1 MTATATA
8 AARAESRSTSS
19 AARQCCHR
27 QLTSAPSE
35 RDTCGVFCKGAD
47 LLTPLAKGF
56 CFGEG
61 PRWFEGLLWF
71 SDMLGEAV
79 HTVNLRGDVTTLP
92 LAGHAPS
99 GLGFR
104 PDGSLLIASAEDRQ
118 VLRYD
123 GEAVACV
130 ADLSGIVPANLGDM
144 VIDDL
149 GRAYI
154 GSQAFE
160 GGVIVRV
167 DPDET
172 STVVADDLDFPN
184 GMVITP
190 DRQTLIVAESVGR
203 RLTAFTVGSDG
214 SLADRRIFA
223 DGLDGPPD
231 GITLDAEGGIWA
243 SMTLANQ
250 FERIVEGG
258 SVTDRIDIGERTAI
272 ACTLGGPERRTL
284 FLLSSTDAYP
294 QRLIG
299 TRLSRLDTLTVDV
312 PGAGLP

>member
-1 MTATATA
+1 M
-8 AARAESRSTSS
+8 
-19 AARQCCHR
+19 
-27 QLTSAPSE
+27 
-35 RDTCGVFCKGAD
+35 FCKGAT
-47 LLTPLAKGF
+47 LTPLAKGF

-79 HTVNLRGDVTTLP
+79 HTVNLQGDITTLP
-92 LAGHAPS
+92 LVGHAPS

-104 PDGSLLIASAEDRQ
+104 PDGSLLIASTEDRK

-123 GEAVACV
+123 GEAVTTV
-130 ADLSGIVPANLGDM
+130 ADLSDIAPANLGDM
-144 VIDDL
+144 VIDDV
-149 GRAYI
+149 GRAYV
-154 GSQAFE
+154 GSQAYE
-160 GGVIVRV
+160 GGVIVRL
-167 DPDET
+167 DLDD
-172 STVVADDLDFPN
+172 SATVVARDLDFPN

-190 DRQTLIVAESVGR
+190 DRTTLIVAESIGR
-203 RLTAFTVGSDG
+203 RLTAYTIGLDG
-214 SLADRRIFA
+214 SLSDRRIFA

-231 GITLDAEGGIWA
+231 GITLDAEGGVWA

-258 SVTDRIDIGERTAI
+258 AITERIDMGDRTAI

-294 QRLIG
+294 QRLVG
-299 TRLSRLDTLTVDV
+299 TKLSRLDAVIVDV

>member
-1 MTATATA
+1 MIP
-8 AARAESRSTSS
+8 E
-19 AARQCCHR
+19 
-27 QLTSAPSE
+27 
-35 RDTCGVFCKGAD
+35 
-47 LLTPLAKGF
+47 PLANGF

-79 HTVNLRGDVTTLP
+79 HTATMGGSLTTLP
-92 LAGHAPS
+92 LPGRAPS

-104 PDGSLLIASAEDRQ
+104 PDGSLLIASTEDRQ

-123 GEAVACV
+123 GDTVV
-130 ADLSGIVPANLGDM
+130 SIADLAGLAPANLGDM
-144 VIDDL
+144 VIDDR

-154 GSQAFE
+154 GSQAFS
-160 GGVIVRV
+160 GGVIIRL
-167 DPDET
+167 DPDDEAT
-172 STVVADDLDFPN
+172 RATIVAGDLDFPN
-184 GMVITP
+184 GMVITD
-190 DRQTLIVAESVGR
+190 DRKTLIVAESVGR
-203 RLTAFTVGSDG
+203 RLTAFTIDEDG
-214 SLADRRIFA
+214 ALSDRRVFA

-231 GITLDAEGGIWA
+231 GIALDAAGGVWT
-243 SMTLANQ
+243 SMTLAHQ

-258 SVTDRIDIGERTAI
+258 AVTDRIDMGERVAI

-294 QRLIG
+294 ERLVG
-299 TRLSRLDTLTVDV
+299 TKLSRLDAVTVTS

>member
-1 MTATATA
+1 MIP
-8 AARAESRSTSS
+8 E
-19 AARQCCHR
+19 
-27 QLTSAPSE
+27 
-35 RDTCGVFCKGAD
+35 
-47 LLTPLAKGF
+47 PLANGF

-79 HTVNLRGDVTTLP
+79 HTSTMDGSLTTLP
-92 LAGHAPS
+92 LPGHSPS

-104 PDGSLLIASAEDRQ
+104 PDGSLLIASTEDRQ

-123 GEAVACV
+123 GETVV
-130 ADLSGIVPANLGDM
+130 TIADLSDLTTANLGDM
-144 VIDDL
+144 VIDDA

-160 GGVIVRV
+160 GGLIVRL
-167 DPDET
+167 DPDDSAT
-172 STVVADDLDFPN
+172 IVAEDLDFPN

-190 DRQTLIVAESVGR
+190 DRKTLIVAESIGR
-203 RLTAFTVGSDG
+203 RLTAFTIDG
-214 SLADRRIFA
+214 PDAPGELRDRRVFA

-231 GITLDAEGGIWA
+231 GIALDAEGGVWT
-243 SMTLANQ
+243 SMTLAHQ
-250 FERIVEGG
+250 FERIIEGG
-258 SVTDRIDIGERTAI
+258 AVTDRIDMGERVAI

-294 QRLIG
+294 KRLVG
-299 TRLSRLDTLTVDV
+299 TRLSRLDAVTVTT

>member
-1 MTATATA
+1 
-8 AARAESRSTSS
+8 
-19 AARQCCHR
+19 
-27 QLTSAPSE
+27 
-35 RDTCGVFCKGAD
+35 VICKGAT
-47 LLTPLAKGF
+47 LTPLANRF

-79 HTVNLRGDVTTLP
+79 HTANLHGDMTTLR

-104 PDGSLLIASAEDRQ
+104 PDGSLLITSTENRQ

-123 GEAVACV
+123 GETVATV
-130 ADLSGIVPANLGDM
+130 ADLSGIVPADLGDM
-144 VIDDL
+144 VVDDL
-149 GRAYI
+149 GRAYV
-154 GSQAFE
+154 GSQARE
-160 GGVIVRV
+160 GGVVVRV

-172 STVVADDLDFPN
+172 MTVVAEDLDFPN

-190 DRQTLIVAESVGR
+190 DRTTLIVAESIGR
-203 RLTAFTVGSDG
+203 RLTAYTIGADG
-214 SLADRRIFA
+214 SLSNRRIFA

-231 GITLDAEGGIWA
+231 GICLDAEGGVWT

-250 FERIVEGG
+250 FDRIVEGG
-258 SVTDRIDIGERTAI
+258 TVTDRIDMGDRTAI
-272 ACTLGGPERRTL
+272 ACALGGPERRTL
-284 FLLSSTDAYP
+284 FMLSSTSAYP
-294 QRLIG
+294 QRLMG
-299 TRLSRLDTLTVDV
+299 TKLSRLDATIVDV

>member
-1 MTATATA
+1 MIP
-8 AARAESRSTSS
+8 E
-19 AARQCCHR
+19 
-27 QLTSAPSE
+27 L
-35 RDTCGVFCKGAD
+35 
-47 LLTPLAKGF
+47 LAKGF

-79 HTVNLRGDVTTLP
+79 HTADMRGSLTTLP
-92 LAGHAPS
+92 LPGHAPS

-104 PDGSLLIASAEDRQ
+104 PDGSLLIASTEDRQ

-123 GEAVACV
+123 GESVV
-130 ADLSGIVPANLGDM
+130 TIADLAHLTPANLGDM
-144 VIDDL
+144 VVDDA

-154 GSQAFE
+154 GCQAFA
-160 GGVIVRV
+160 GGAIIRL
-167 DPDET
+167 DPDDT
-172 STVVADDLDFPN
+172 ATVVAEDLDFPN

-190 DRQTLIVAESVGR
+190 DRKTLIVAESTGR
-203 RLTAFTVGSDG
+203 RLTAFTIGGPGDPGGLS
-214 SLADRRIFA
+214 DRRIFA

-231 GITLDAEGGIWA
+231 GIALDAECGVWA
-243 SMTLANQ
+243 SMTLAHQ
-250 FERIVEGG
+250 FERITEGG
-258 SVTDRIDIGERTAI
+258 VVTDRIDIGERVAI

-294 QRLIG
+294 QRLLG
-299 TRLSRLDTLTVDV
+299 TRLSQLDTVTVDT